1 MKLVT
6 APASTWTSERVV
18 DGKVFL
24 NRPLFQLLLWWK
36 SHLVAVNVHAFA
48 EHACGC
54 KSSRYETGDFKI
66 REYSWLLLSWTGN
79 DKFFEKLAGV
89 WCNGVSSFKH
99 ISFGALY
106 VAVRRAQK
114 QPRIYLPAWSKEQ
127 QDKGSVSKLFVCPKS
142 FIQRPPLPSPSF
154 RIQALLTSWASIAG
168 VERLRVFHDECG
180 FPVAIFSFYS
190 LNASG
195 KENSVKI

>member
-24 NRPLFQLLLWWK
+24 NCSLFQLLSWWK

-66 REYSWLLLSWTGN
+66 RECSWLLLSWTGN

-99 ISFGALY
+99 LSFGALY

-114 QPRIYLPAWSKEQ
+114 QPRIYLP
-127 QDKGSVSKLFVCPKS
+127 DPKS
-142 FIQRPPLPSPSF
+142 NKTKAAFPSSLFLRSPLSKDHRFLRRASESRPCSP
-154 RIQALLTSWASIAG
+154 AG
-168 VERLRVFHDECG
+168 LR
-180 FPVAIFSFYS
+180 
-190 LNASG
+190 
-195 KENSVKI
+195 